1 MHISKQNLIVIA
13 TIALALMF
21 SQKTFAADPSIPAN
35 ISPSS
40 YSAGTIN
47 THDIDLIKQRQL
59 LKREQSDFKEYKQ
72 KKEKQNEQDSKDN
85 QSTQNNQTQPVIK
98 AKVSEYQTKG
108 VYVEKVTFSESLI
121 LSPEEINKFA
131 QELEHKNVFIE
142 DIQAVIRD
150 INNLYAAKG
159 YVTARAFLIP
169 QTMDDGNLSI
179 ELIEGK
185 VGSISINESKWTKD
199 YYIKQRLSQK
209 KGDVFDIISLEQDIL
224 KFNRYN
230 DGIKLKANLFPGKEE
245 KTTDVQLIAK
255 EEFPF
260 HLTTLMDNAGRET
273 IGLLRGGLMLQN
285 DSLFGLRDRIT
296 LGAYQSRSSITPFAD
311 YNIPVNKYDGRVGFS
326 YSSSNTAITSGNY
339 EMFNIKSRSYNYSLY
354 YLHPLLRKPNFE
366 LNGIVSG
373 NYKQATT
380 SFDGFDLDTDKVTS
394 AQIGVN
400 AKYDLKK
407 SILYAS
413 QSVYHAFPIIK
424 RESKYF
430 KYEGNFVSLHDFGHG
445 IVGQYRINYQ
455 YVPQDVIPY
464 MDQFQSGGIST
475 VRGYSEGLLIGRS
488 GYFTSGELLF
498 PLAPST
504 ITVKKDNKKEKRPF
518 LGRWVKGV
526 CFVDNA
532 GVFPFKGSGPG
543 EEGITANDFLL
554 SGGMGLR
561 ISLPGDFTARLYWGF
576 PFIRNIHESRQRMGR
591 FHFELAMTPDFYS
604 LMQLKK
610 AKQEKKEIE
619 LVNKKQQKE
628 EKKKELQV
636 KNKKAS

>member
-1 MHISKQNLIVIA
+1 MNIPRQNLIIVI
-13 TIALALMF
+13 TLALILTV

-35 ISPSS
+35 FSPGA
-40 YSAGTIN
+40 YNAGTIN
-47 THDIDLIKQRQL
+47 THDIDLIKQRQFQ
-59 LKREQSDFKEYKQ
+59 KQEQADFTEYKK
-72 KKEKQNEQDSKDN
+72 KKENQNQQDKSN
-85 QSTQNNQTQPVIK
+85 SQSTQTDQTSPVIK

-108 VYVEKVTFSESLI
+108 VYIEKVNFSESLI
-121 LSPEEINKFA
+121 LSQEELNTFA
-131 QELEHKNVFIE
+131 QELENNNVFIE
-142 DIQAVIRD
+142 DIQEVIRE

-169 QTMDDGNLSI
+169 QTMDDGNLFI
-179 ELIEGK
+179 ELVEGK
-185 VGSISINESKWTKD
+185 IGSISINETKWTRD
-199 YYIKQRLSQK
+199 YYVKQRLSQK
-209 KGDVFDIISLEQDIL
+209 QGDVFDIISLEQDIL

-230 DGIKLKANLFPGKEE
+230 DGIKLKANLFPGTEE
-245 KTTDVQLIAK
+245 KTTDIQLVAR

-260 HLTTLMDNAGRET
+260 HMTTLMDNAGRET
-273 IGLLRGGLMLQN
+273 IGILRGGLMLQN
-285 DSLFGLRDRIT
+285 DSLFGLRDRLT

-326 YSSSNTAITSGNY
+326 YSSSNTAITSGSY

-354 YLHPLLRKPNFE
+354 YLHPLIRKPNFE

-380 SFDGFDLDTDKVTS
+380 SFDGYDLDTDKITS
-394 AQIGVN
+394 AQVGLN
-400 AKYDLKK
+400 AKYDMQK

-430 KYEGNFVSLHDFGHG
+430 KYEGNFVTLHDFGHG

-475 VRGYSEGLLIGRS
+475 VRGYSEGLLIGKS
-488 GYFTSGELLF
+488 GYFTSAELLF
-498 PLAPST
+498 PLAPSS
-504 ITVKKDNKKEKRPF
+504 ITVNKDNKKTKVPF
-518 LGRWVKGV
+518 FGRWVKGV

-543 EEGITANDFLL
+543 QEGITANDFLV
-554 SGGMGLR
+554 SGGLGLR

-576 PFIRNIHESRQRMGR
+576 PFIRNNHETRQRIGR

-610 AKQEKKEIE
+610 SKQEKKELE
-619 LVNKKQQKE
+619 LVNKKLKKE
-628 EKKKELQV
+628 EKQKELQV
-636 KNKKAS
+636 KNQKV